1 MPASILI
8 INPAADFP
16 TYFGAEVLGASG
28 GLPGIMMADLTSV
41 TVAALAPAD
50 FDVSIVDE
58 SISPIDFDA
67 DPDWILLT
75 GKISQRIRMAAI
87 ADEFRRRGKKVII
100 GGPFASLSPDLVRP
114 HADVLVRGEAEEIAA
129 DIFSDLRAGKP
140 KDEYVGGK
148 PDLSKTPAP
157 RWDLYRNDRALLGA
171 IQTSRGCPFECEFCD
186 VIQYLGRKQRHKP
199 IAAVIE
205 EAETLYRLG
214 YRHVFLA
221 DDNLTAYRSRAKELL
236 AALAHWRRDK
246 RMNFVSQ
253 MSIDVT
259 RDEEMLRM
267 SAAAGITQVFVG
279 IETPNV
285 DSLRETGKR
294 QNLKID
300 LAAEVQKLVDHGISV
315 MGGMIVG
322 FDADTIDV
330 FRAQHEFAQTTSV
343 PMFSLGALVASD
355 STPLKERIA
364 REGRLAN
371 YGATAQGV
379 PWASNIRPMGM
390 TPEELQDGLHRLSN
404 TIYSP
409 EAFGERMLKFIET
422 YGRALPDQT
431 PEQADLGALRDIDK
445 QCLQV
450 ALDVRRMGEREKKM
464 WSNVFAASAK
474 RPITSALVTKQL
486 VQYAQVRHMF
496 EAGQYW
502 EPHLSLEPLPRAP
515 AKKGEPLV
523 TV

>member
-1 MPASILI
+1 MSASILI

-16 TYFGAEVLGASG
+16 TYFGAEVLAASG
-28 GLPGIMMADLTSV
+28 GTPGIMMADLTSV

-50 FDVSIVDE
+50 FEVSICDE
-58 SISPIDFDA
+58 SISPVDFESDA
-67 DPDWILLT
+67 DWIAIT
-75 GKISQRIRMAAI
+75 GKISQRRRMAAI

-100 GGPFASLSPDLVRP
+100 GGPFASLSPELVRN
-114 HADVLVRGEAEEIAA
+114 HCDVLVRGEAEEIAA
-129 DIFSDLRAGKP
+129 DLFSDLRAGKP

-148 PDLSKTPAP
+148 PDLSRTPAP
-157 RWDLYRNDRALLGA
+157 RWELYRNDRALLGA

-199 IAAVIE
+199 IANVIAE
-205 EAETLYRLG
+205 VETLYQLG

-236 AALAHWRRDK
+236 EALAWWRRDK
-246 RMNFVSQ
+246 RMHFVSQ

-285 DSLRETGKR
+285 ESLRETGKR
-294 QNLKID
+294 QNLKVD
-300 LAAEVQKLVDHGISV
+300 LAKEVQKLVDHGISV

-322 FDADTIDV
+322 FDADNLDV
-330 FRAQHEFAQTTSV
+330 FNAQYDFAQTTSV
-343 PMFSLGALVASD
+343 PMFSLGALIASD
-355 STPLKERIA
+355 STPLKARIQ

-371 YGATAQGV
+371 IDPAAQGV
-379 PWASNIRPMGM
+379 PWASNIRPIGM
-390 TPEELQDGLHRLSN
+390 TADDLQDGLQRLSN
-404 TIYSP
+404 TLYSP
-409 EAFGERMLKFIET
+409 EAFGERMMKFIET
-422 YGRALPDQT
+422 CGRALPDAG
-431 PEQADLGALRDIDK
+431 PEQMDLGSLRDIDK

-464 WSNVFAASAK
+464 WSAVWSASAR
-474 RPITSALVTKQL
+474 RPATAALVTRIL

-496 EAGQYW
+496 EAGHYW
-502 EPHLSLEPLPRAP
+502 EPHLALEPLPS
-515 AKKGEPLV
+515 EPRKVQKPLI
-523 TV
+523 TA